1 MSQQIIYGRN
11 NLTLTRDIST
21 RQQDPIIKTD
31 EELYQEAME
40 NIPEESI
47 EKITK
52 VLDKID
58 KEEKTKNGKIQPK

>member
-52 VLDKID
+52 ALNKID
-58 KEEKTKNGKIQPK
+58 KKEKKDGV